1 MLPRESGAESGPLR
15 GLMLQA
21 SLSLAVLLLRFN
33 RIIKFVVEHADKL

>member
-15 GLMLQA
+15 GLMLQ
-21 SLSLAVLLLRFN
+21 LAVLLLRFN